1 MTTLPTLKQ
10 AGLALVGC
18 TILAAARSGAAPH
31 TIRLAVGG
39 VPPTGA
45 QASIAHPGVR
55 ALQTVTMRLYP
66 VAPAR
71 VHGTALLTAVD
82 GGTRVVLDVRGLP
95 PGARAVSLLHG
106 GTCSHFG
113 ASVTVVVAL
122 RAGTTGQARATGRL
136 LFHGRE
142 NVRLSVLTD
151 GDHVMVITRGAQV
164 VACGT
169 IPRMPSP
176 ALSAHVK
183 GGGVLRIV
191 GVGKAPMAVAVDVR
205 ANRAF
210 VVNSG
215 DNSVS
220 LLDARSGSV
229 LRTVPLRNGAVEKR
243 GDRSTTAVDDERTS
257 RIFVVNQRTP
267 PANSSVSVL
276 DARSGIVL
284 RTTRVGLL
292 AAVAAVDGRTQ
303 RVFVT
308 NLDSNTVSVLDARS
322 GARLRTIPVGM
333 GPGDVAVDER
343 AGRVFVAN
351 GYDGTVSVLD
361 AGTGTLRRTI
371 STGQRG
377 QGVAVVV
384 VGLTGHVFAF
394 NQNGRMSVL
403 DPATGT
409 VVRTVALGMFPGG
422 AAMDERTGRIFITAP
437 GSNMQG
443 HRVGMLDARS
453 GALLRTIAVGG
464 GPLGVAVDAAT
475 ERAFIGNNM
484 GNSVSILNARTG
496 TVLRTISVSSPWALA
511 VDAQT
516 HRCLV
521 VNVAANTVS
530 VLDTS
535 APR

>member
-1 MTTLPTLKQ
+1 
-10 AGLALVGC
+10 
-18 TILAAARSGAAPH
+18 
-31 TIRLAVGG
+31 
-39 VPPTGA
+39 
-45 QASIAHPGVR
+45 
-55 ALQTVTMRLYP
+55 
-66 VAPAR
+66 
-71 VHGTALLTAVD
+71 
-82 GGTRVVLDVRGLP
+82 LDVRGFP
-95 PGARAVSLLHG
+95 PGARAVSVLHG

-229 LRTVPLRNGAVEKR
+229 LRTVPLRNGAVEKS

-284 RTTRVGLL
+284 RTTRVGLF
-292 AAVAAVDGRTQ
+292 ATAAAVDGRTQ

-308 NLDSNTVSVLDARS
+308 NQDSNTVSVLDAPS
-322 GARLRTIPVGM
+322 GAMLRTIPVGM

-361 AGTGTLRRTI
+361 AGMGTLRRTI
-371 STGQRG
+371 STGQKG
-377 QGVAVVV
+377 HGLALV

-409 VVRTVALGMFPGG
+409 VVRTVALGMVPGG

-443 HRVGMLDARS
+443 HRVGVLDARS
-453 GALLRTIAVGG
+453 GALVRTVPVGA
-464 GPLGVAVDAAT
+464 GPRGVVVDAAT
-475 ERAFIGNNM
+475 ERAFIGNYV
-484 GNSVSILNARTG
+484 GNTVSILNARTG

-521 VNVAANTVS
+521 VSFAANTVS